1 MAYWLRNKSYF
12 WRKRITLDKVP
23 KDKRNERFW
32 VISNYD
38 NSPVQ
43 YICTLTR
50 ARRIIV
56 FCWVGHLFFLLLII
70 TVIITIIYNS
80 IYAIIITILYITL
93 LYNTILLL
101 LERCLQSST
110 PLPGSSSQ
118 RSSTAA
124 SLATDRL
131 LLIALVTFVL
141 TTSCAWLCVQFYL
154 RWNLSQAS
162 RPVFGPWVKSS
173 RINAKNPF
181 SCIWVDYCT
190 KTEKIIEN
198 KWVRHPPISIFGQK
212 CRDIRV
218 FLR

>member
-1 MAYWLRNKSYF
+1 MNNGPTSILDNLFLIIIVAYWLRNKSYF
-12 WRKRITLDKVP
+12 WRERITLDKVP
-23 KDKRNERFW
+23 KEKRNERFW

-56 FCWVGHLFFLLLII
+56 FCWVGHLFFLLFYLLLLIIII

-110 PLPGSSSQ
+110 PLPGS
-118 RSSTAA
+118 
-124 SLATDRL
+124 
-131 LLIALVTFVL
+131 
-141 TTSCAWLCVQFYL
+141 
-154 RWNLSQAS
+154 
-162 RPVFGPWVKSS
+162 
-173 RINAKNPF
+173 
-181 SCIWVDYCT
+181 
-190 KTEKIIEN
+190 
-198 KWVRHPPISIFGQK
+198 
-212 CRDIRV
+212 
-218 FLR
+218 